1 MISHINKKNKPQ
13 LVNVLNKK
21 NSLRS
26 AKAVGEVCFSKKTFN
41 KINSLKN
48 KKGEIIN
55 TAIIAGISGAKKTSD
70 LIPLCHNILLE
81 DIKLDIKPINKDNLL
96 YITCLVQSYGK
107 TGVEMEALTGVTIAS
122 LTIYDM
128 CKALDKKILIKE
140 VKLVE
145 KKGGKSDFIKK

>member
-13 LVNVLNKK
+13 LVNVLNKN

-26 AKAVGEVCFSKKTFN
+26 AKAVGKVCFSKKTFN
-41 KINSLKN
+41 KINSTKN

-81 DIKLDIKPINKDNLL
+81 DIKLNIEPINKDSSL

-140 VKLVE
+140 VKLLE